1 MADFLDVDWIKA
13 LKLEFLDDVH
23 RSIDRL
29 IRLLTNGYG
38 LNLNPRI
45 LNQIY
50 SIHPALLD
58 DLNVDHSKRWNTR
71 ILVIEGQFQ
80 IRWCLN

>member
-1 MADFLDVDWIKA
+1 MADFPDVDLTAYDA
-13 LKLEFLDDVH
+13 LKLEFLEDVH
-23 RSIDRL
+23 RSIDGL

-38 LNLNPRI
+38 INLNPRI

-58 DLNVDHSKRWNTR
+58 DLNVDLSKR
-71 ILVIEGQFQ
+71 
-80 IRWCLN
+80 